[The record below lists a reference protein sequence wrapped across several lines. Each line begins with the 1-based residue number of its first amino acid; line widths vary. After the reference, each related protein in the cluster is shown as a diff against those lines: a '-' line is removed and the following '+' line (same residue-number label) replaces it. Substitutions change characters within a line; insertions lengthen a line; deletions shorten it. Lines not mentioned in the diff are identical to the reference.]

1 MMLLTTSLPFLLA
14 YLVAPSSA
22 RNAPRITLGRT
33 TIIGRDVTGF
43 KQDFFGGIPFAEPPL
58 GNLRLNPPV
67 LKTEL
72 SVSTLNA
79 TDFGPACL
87 GFQPAI
93 PRDRLSEDCLTINV
107 FRPSGIARN
116 ASLPVLFWTYGGG
129 FDEGGSLL
137 YNGST
142 IVAQSVARGTP
153 LIYVNF
159 NYRLGPLG
167 FPQGQEADD
176 RGALNL
182 GLKDQI
188 AALEWVQHNIGT
200 FGGDKNKV
208 TAFGESAGAMMTA
221 ILYLNSP
228 LERLARGAILQSGSA
243 GTSLTFNAERREIDW
258 QNFVSGVPHCA
269 SKAESGNTFDCLRAA
284 NSSDILQGVLESLE
298 KAPEQFGFV
307 PTLDGP
313 GGLFP
318 DVASILFARGQ
329 FARIP
334 FIAGTV
340 LDEGTVFTP
349 RTINSSIKFRD
360 DIIANFSPPFTTP
373 FDLRHSVDRL
383 FQLYPDVPAL
393 GSPFNTGNE
402 TFGLSSVYKQA
413 AAIQGDLFFEAPR
426 RLWIQI
432 ASAAGI
438 KCFGYLFTE
447 PDPANAGTG
456 LGVAHASDVPLLY
469 GNQADPTPSSNRL
482 SKIMIDY
489 WISFATSL
497 NPNDNRGIERPQWP
511 QYTPSNQVVMQLN
524 GANLTVIPD
533 DYRSEQINFINSSPS
548 TFRHRR

>member
-1 MMLLTTSLPFLLA
+1 MMLFVTSLPFFLA
-14 YLVAPSSA
+14 YLVAPSSSE
-22 RNAPRITLGRT
+22 NGPRIMLGKTTL
-33 TIIGRDVTGF
+33 IGRDVTGV

-58 GNLRLNPPV
+58 GKLRLKPPV
-67 LKTEL
+67 LKTHL

-79 TDFGPACL
+79 TDFGPAC
-87 GFQPAI
+87 FQAAI
-93 PRDRLSEDCLTINV
+93 PPNRLSEDCLTINV
-107 FRPSGIARN
+107 FRPSGIAPN

-129 FDEGGSLL
+129 FNQGESSL

-142 IVAQSVARGTP
+142 IVAQSIARGTP

-182 GLKDQI
+182 ALKDQLT
-188 AALEWVQHNIGT
+188 ALEWVQHNIGA

-208 TAFGESAGAMMTA
+208 TVFGVSAGAIMTA

-243 GTSLTFNAERREIDW
+243 GTSLTFNAARREIDW

-269 SKAESGNTFDCLRAA
+269 SRAKSGNTFDCLRAA
-284 NSSDILQGVLESLE
+284 NSSDILQGLFKSLD
-298 KAPEQFGFV
+298 KAPEQFGFD

-313 GGLFP
+313 SGLFP
-318 DVASILFARGQ
+318 DIPSKLFARGQ

-349 RTINSSIKFRD
+349 RTINSSSKFRD
-360 DIIANFSPPFTTP
+360 AIIANFSPPLTTP
-373 FDLRHSVDRL
+373 SDLRRSVDRL
-383 FQLYPDVPAL
+383 FKLYPDVPAL

-413 AAIQGDLFFEAPR
+413 AAIHGDVFFEAPR
-426 RLWIQI
+426 RLWMQT

-438 KCFGYLFTE
+438 KSFGYLFTE
-447 PDPANAGTG
+447 LDPANAGTG
-456 LGVAHASDVPLLY
+456 LGVAHGSEVPLLY
-469 GNQADPTPSSNRL
+469 GHQANPTPSSDRL
-482 SKIMIDY
+482 SKIMINY

-511 QYTPSNQVVMQLN
+511 QYVPSNQVVMQLN

>member
-58 GNLRLNPPV
+58 GILRLKPPV
-67 LKTEL
+67 LKTQL

-107 FRPSGIARN
+107 FRPSGIVPN

-153 LIYVNF
+153 LIYSTSIIDWA
-159 NYRLGPLG
+159 LSG
-167 FPQGQEADD
+167 FP
-176 RGALNL
+176 
-182 GLKDQI
+182 KD
-188 AALEWVQHNIGT
+188 
-200 FGGDKNKV
+200 KKV

-221 ILYLNSP
+221 ILYLNFP

-243 GTSLTFNAERREIDW
+243 GSSLTFNAERREIDW

-284 NSSDILQGVLESLE
+284 NSSDILQGVLESLD
-298 KAPEQFGFV
+298 KAPEQFGFD

-318 DVASILFARGQ
+318 DVPSKLFARGQ

-334 FIAGTV
+334 FIARTV

-360 DIIANFSPPFTTP
+360 AIIANFSPPFTTP

-383 FQLYPDVPAL
+383 FKLYPDVPAL

-413 AAIQGDLFFEAPR
+413 AAIQGDLLFEAPR
-426 RLWIQI
+426 RLWMHI

-438 KCFGYLFTE
+438 KSFGYLFTE
-447 PDPANAGTG
+447 PDPANAGIG
-456 LGVAHASDVPLLY
+456 LGVAHASDVPVLY
-469 GNQADPTPSSNRL
+469 GTQANPTPSSNKL

-497 NPNDNRGIERPQWP
+497 NPNDNCGIERPQWP
-511 QYTPSNQVVMQLN
+511 QYTPSNQVLMQLN
-524 GANLTVIPD
+524 GANVTVIPD
-533 DYRSEQINFINSSPS
+533 DYRSEQINFINSSPA